1 MPPPVLLIVI
11 AWPGDWPMTALKP
24 IVAGVVARI
33 GVVGCPMEKVMGK
46 VWVPV
51 VDLKKMDPP

>member
-1 MPPPVLLIVI
+1 M
-11 AWPGDWPMTALKP
+11 
-24 IVAGVVARI
+24 VAGVVARI
-33 GVVGCPMEKVMGK
+33 GVVGCPIKKVMGK

>member
-1 MPPPVLLIVI
+1 MTND
-11 AWPGDWPMTALKP
+11 ATKPM
-24 IVAGVVARI
+24 VAGVVARI
-33 GVVGCPMEKVMGK
+33 GVVGCPMKKVMGK